1 MKKTLLFAFL
11 LVAVKYN
18 FAQITLSSSD
28 FPSAGWINA
37 LGKDTAVGVVN
48 FGNKG
53 INQVYDFSQ
62 FTADKADT
70 VFYKTMTG
78 TQQTKVPNGNLAA
91 TSNNVD
97 FIFFNKNSTN
107 YSIEGLEGD
116 LLGLHSFIPFSTPS
130 IQNQF
135 TTQYN
140 GKFGGTASF
149 TKTELGANFNPP
161 LPVYQI
167 RATNNTT
174 YKDTIDGWGKV
185 KTPVGTYACLR
196 QKRVEYSTTQ
206 IDVQLSQ
213 IIPTWTSYQTIKDT
227 TIRYYYLTKESK
239 GNIISF
245 TYDSLDKP
253 LTASWSKALPTAPI
267 AAFRDT
273 FTGNK
278 TFSFFDL
285 SQNYPDTWAWD
296 FGDGTTSNLQ
306 NPNHSY
312 TASGSYIV
320 CLTVSN
326 AGGSSTIC
334 DTIIVAN
341 HAPTAI
347 NDTASTYNGSSITS
361 NVGLNDHDIDS
372 DNFCIT
378 ALIGNSHFQI
388 AAMGNCTSI
397 TYTADSTFAGKD
409 TCYYVIC
416 DNGSPNLCDTGMYVV
431 NVTCIETFNPFSFN
445 WSDTTYFNN
454 THLLL
459 PSFFINF
466 YANNQ
471 KADSVVWT
479 FTNLDNMNT
488 LSITRK
494 NIAVSFSFSGPF
506 IVDSTVYILPMI
518 KTLFCA
524 TAYFPCG
531 IKTAC
536 DTIIF
541 LPEGISEIGV
551 TTIKTYPN
559 PTNQHLVIDLSEME
573 AQDRNEIA
581 YFSLYN
587 VLGAEV
593 MRVSSANQLQ
603 QTISLVNIS
612 NGIYQLVLTDKS
624 NSKKAVSKIQVLK

>member
-1 MKKTLLFAFL
+1 MKKTLLFVFL

-70 VFYKTMTG
+70 VFYKTMTS

-161 LPVYQI
+161 LSVYQI

-296 FGDGTTSNLQ
+296 FGDSTTSNLQ

-326 AGGSSTIC
+326 AGGSSAIC

-347 NDTASTYNGSSITS
+347 NDTASVNSGDNITR
-361 NVGLNDHDIDS
+361 NIGVNDSDIDS

-388 AAMGNCTSI
+388 AATGNCTSI

-416 DNGSPNLCDTGMYVV
+416 DNGSPNLCDTGIYIVSVACNMQLEPYII
-431 NVTCIETFNPFSFN
+431 CHSFSRD
-445 WSDTTYFNN
+445 ST
-454 THLLL
+454 LLKNYTN
-459 PSFFINF
+459 SFCWWDATIF
-466 YANNQ
+466 ANAPN
-471 KADSVVWT
+471 ADSVILHI
-479 FTNLDNMNT
+479 NAYT
-488 LSITRK
+488 LK
-494 NIAVSFSFSGPF
+494 NDSVNIHWSFNNGISGTDISGAGGYF
-506 IVDSTVYILPMI
+506 EICIDAYYKCGM
-518 KTLFCA
+518 KT
-524 TAYFPCG
+524 
-531 IKTAC
+531 IC
-536 DTIIF
+536 DTID
-541 LPEGISEIGV
+541 LGAEGISEIGV
-551 TTIKTYPN
+551 ATIKTYPN